1 MPAPSSMSRRRT
13 LRPFGP
19 VWCVTKVLPSNSFA
33 NAGTSAPFFV
43 SLTPPA
49 LPRPPAWIWAFT
61 TYTGA
66 FSFAAHFSAASGV
79 LISLPIGTGMPNCAN
94 NCLAWNSWMFM
105 RGPFSSALFPHI
117 VREQHRRTDRKG
129 ARVLPRLGPEPR
141 EVLQR
146 QLAVLHGLGALGG
159 RGASP
164 FPEHHEVQERVP
176 HEAVAPVQA
185 AGGLAGH
192 KEVAHA
198 GLTVHVDLHA
208 AVLAA
213 ERGVDQHR
221 ILRDVEPIAL
231 KLADHRREVLLQRA
245 GPVLE
250 IQQRRVQ
257 PDADP
262 PRDGADA
269 AALFAFAD
277 DRGGDYVARVQL
289 VHEPLALGVDQMAA
303 LRPDALGDQRAD
315 QLLRVHRAG
324 RVVLEGVDLQQLG
337 PDPVR
342 HRQRVPGRAVVVA
355 GREALDVQAAD
366 ATRRKDHRLGDHHDA
381 ALVIQILK
389 HRARAGPL
397 PIAQQLDGGAELQ
410 ELDLLIQHFVLQH
423 PHDLEA
429 GIG

>member
-1 MPAPSSMSRRRT
+1 MPPSVLAMKTGQPESRSTRRLRYSSLAMPAPSSMSRRHT

-19 VWCVTKVLPSNSFA
+19 VWCVPKVLPSNSFA

-105 RGPFSSALFPHI
+105 RGPCSSALFPHI

-176 HEAVAPVQA
+176 HETVAPVQA

-198 GLTVHVDLHA
+198 GLAVHVDLHA
-208 AVLAA
+208 AVLVV
-213 ERGVDQHR
+213 ECGIDQDR

-231 KLADHRREVLLQRA
+231 ELADHRREVLLQCP
-245 GPVLE
+245 GSVFDV
-250 IQQRRVQ
+250 QQRRVQ
-257 PDADP
+257 PDAEP
-262 PRDGADA
+262 PRDGADTTA
-269 AALFAFAD
+269 FLALSD
-277 DRGGDYVARVQL
+277 DRGRDHIPRVQL

-303 LRPDALGDQRAD
+303 LRPYAFRDERAD
-315 QLLRVHRAG
+315 QVLRIHRAS
-324 RVVLEGVDLQQLG
+324 RVVMERVDLQHLG
-337 PDPVR
+337 PDPVG
-342 HRQRVPGRAVVVA
+342 HRQG
-355 GREALDVQAAD
+355 
-366 ATRRKDHRLGDHHDA
+366 
-381 ALVIQILK
+381 
-389 HRARAGPL
+389 
-397 PIAQQLDGGAELQ
+397 
-410 ELDLLIQHFVLQH
+410 
-423 PHDLEA
+423 
-429 GIG
+429 

>member
-1 MPAPSSMSRRRT
+1 MPPSVLAMKSGQPESRSTKRLRYSSLAMPAPSSMSRRRT

-66 FSFAAHFSAASGV
+66 FSFAAHFSAASD
-79 LISLPIGTGMPNCAN
+79 T
-94 NCLAWNSWMFM
+94 
-105 RGPFSSALFPHI
+105 
-117 VREQHRRTDRKG
+117 
-129 ARVLPRLGPEPR
+129 
-141 EVLQR
+141 
-146 QLAVLHGLGALGG
+146 
-159 RGASP
+159 
-164 FPEHHEVQERVP
+164 
-176 HEAVAPVQA
+176 
-185 AGGLAGH
+185 
-192 KEVAHA
+192 EVAHA

-208 AVLAA
+208 AVLVV
-213 ERGVDQHR
+213 ERGIDQHR

-245 GPVLE
+245 GPVRE
-250 IQQRRVQ
+250 IQQRCVQ

-269 AALFAFAD
+269 AAFFAFAD

-366 ATRRKDHRLGDHHDA
+366 ATRRKDHRLGDHHDE

-410 ELDLLIQHFVLQH
+410 EL
-423 PHDLEA
+423 
-429 GIG
+429 G